1 MADAIDTFLNSVK
14 SLCPK
19 VTEAELAY
27 LESGLTVR
35 ELKAKKLIIYPVHK

>member
-1 MADAIDTFLNSVK
+1 MNDAIDTFLNSVK

-27 LESGLTVR
+27 LESG
-35 ELKAKKLIIYPVHK
+35 AKNLVAFWFLS